1 MANFLQRFLNPKVEQ
16 RSSTPEIKIVYP
28 DSGTTSDDVAV
39 SSDPLSIS
47 WVYAATNLRAST
59 VSSLPLNIYRRLPDG
74 DSEPANDH
82 YISKLFRTGPYKGE
96 EMSIADWLHFGMLN
110 FDLTG
115 NAYYQIV
122 RNVGGRVV
130 ELIPI
135 NSSVVSV
142 SRDGNNLVYYVH
154 GVKMTTDNVLHVRNF
169 STDGLVG
176 RSVLDLAK
184 QSLNNTLRLDGVS
197 YRINANA
204 VRPSATFTTEQA
216 LNEKQVAQLTA
227 AINNKKQGEP
237 LVLSNGM
244 KWDDRKIS
252 MSAEDS
258 QFLETL
264 KYRAN
269 EICALFGVPAYKLGL
284 TGERKP
290 GSSVEQDNL
299 DWVSTIIRP
308 LCNRWEKAMNL
319 RLLDEDEQEEYFFKF
334 DLSSLLAGDQK
345 TQTES
350 YTRLVMNGVMTVNE
364 CRKKFGLPKI
374 DNGDTLLQPVNMAPV
389 VAEDT
394 DKIVDGAPATVQKV
408 NTTPEKDVPV
418 DPGLNMP
425 A

>member
-1 MANFLQRFLNPKVEQ
+1 MASFLQRFLSPKTEN
-16 RSSTPEIKIVYP
+16 RSNTPEIKIVYP
-28 DSGTTSDDVAV
+28 DSPASQDDIII
-39 SSDPLSIS
+39 SSDPLQIS

-59 VSSLPLNIYRRLPDG
+59 ISSLPLNLYRKLDDG

-82 YISKLFRTGPYKGE
+82 YISKLLRTGPYKGN

-110 FDLTG
+110 FDLQG
-115 NAYYQIV
+115 NAFYQIV

-135 NSSVVSV
+135 NSSVVTV
-142 SRDGNNLVYYVH
+142 NRVGGELVYNVH
-154 GVKMTTDNVLHVRNF
+154 GVKMTANNILHIRNY

-176 RSVLDLAK
+176 RSVVEFAK
-184 QSLNNTLRLDGVS
+184 QSLLNTARLDSVS

-204 VRPSATFTTEQA
+204 VRPSATFTTDQA

-227 AINNKKQGEP
+227 AINGKKQGEP

-258 QFLETL
+258 QFLQTL
-264 KYRAN
+264 NYRAT

-299 DWVSTIIRP
+299 DWVSTTIRP

-319 RLLDEDEQEEYFFKF
+319 RLLSDAEQENYFFKF
-334 DLSSLLAGDQK
+334 DLGSLLSGDQK
-345 TQTES
+345 TQAES
-350 YTRLVMNGVMTVNE
+350 YTKLVQTGVMTVNE

-374 DNGDTLLQPVNMAPV
+374 SNGDTLLQPLNTNNVK
-389 VAEDT
+389 AEDT
-394 DKIVDGAPATVQKV
+394 DKIVDGAPVKVEKV
-408 NTTPEKDVPV
+408 NEKPSADVPV
-418 DPGLNMP
+418 NVAQNMP